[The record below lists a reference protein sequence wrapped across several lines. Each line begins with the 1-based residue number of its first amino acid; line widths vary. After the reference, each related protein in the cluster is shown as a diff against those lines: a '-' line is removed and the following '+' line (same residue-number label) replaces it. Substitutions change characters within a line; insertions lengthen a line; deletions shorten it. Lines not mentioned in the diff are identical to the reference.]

1 MAIER
6 EVLATRGRSDGRTIV
21 LIPEVKDRQTT
32 GLTLLHVGFQPRL
45 SPDAAQ
51 QVLEG
56 YRNRFAALRDE
67 VTETEPDFRLDRL
80 GAIDTE
86 DLLLEPVT
94 ELADRWRP

>member
-1 MAIER
+1 M
-6 EVLATRGRSDGRTIV
+6 

-32 GLTLLHVGFQPRL
+32 GLTLLHVGFKPSL
-45 SPDAAQ
+45 SPEAAQ
-51 QVLEG
+51 RVLEG

-80 GAIDTE
+80 GDITTE
-86 DLLLEPVT
+86 ALLLEPVA